1 MPGEELPLQ
10 PQHAVLSSSQPQ
22 EPPQLWVV
30 SALLPIHSL
39 VQLPELNVLPVP
51 LLAAC
56 SVLPAVLCRVCVEAF
71 FGHCCVGE
79 GLFPLTP
86 NICIASLCLALKCG
100 M

>member
-1 MPGEELPLQ
+1 MPGEEL
-10 PQHAVLSSSQPQ
+10 
-22 EPPQLWVV
+22 
-30 SALLPIHSL
+30 
-39 VQLPELNVLPVP
+39 P

-79 GLFPLTP
+79 SLFPLTP